1 MIEYLRGVLLGK
13 STETAVVDVQGV
25 GYGCLLTRKAH
36 QTLPEIGGPVELHV
50 YLYVQE
56 GVLRLYGFAS
66 RSEREIFE
74 VFINTSGIGPKTALA
89 ILSNIEPQDFAAAI
103 LRNDLTKM
111 TKVPGIG
118 KKTAERLVVELKD
131 KLPNLVSSHAD
142 ASDPLSPATP
152 LESMLDANEAM
163 REAMSALESLGC
175 KPVVAERAVRIARQ
189 NLGEDASSAS
199 LVKEGL
205 KHRY

>member
-1 MIEYLRGVLLGK
+1 MIEFLRGVLLGK
-13 STETAVVDVQGV
+13 TADSAVVDVQGV
-25 GYGCLLTRKAH
+25 GYGCLLTRKAW
-36 QTLPEIGGPVELHV
+36 QSLPENGGPVELHI
-50 YLYVQE
+50 YTYVQE

-131 KLPNLVSSHAD
+131 KLPHLVSSHA
-142 ASDPLSPATP
+142 APGESLPPEMALSP
-152 LESMLDANEAM
+152 EAAM
-163 REAMSALESLGC
+163 DEIMKEAVTALEALGC
-175 KPVVAERAVRIARQ
+175 KPAVADRAVRIARQ
-189 NLGEDASSAS
+189 HLGDEATSAA